1 MGRDLS
7 RVGRSRH
14 RIPGGPGSHRR
25 RGHRRRSLPAG
36 CPRHPQIRGD
46 RVVVP
51 FVGVRHRPP
60 PCHRLAEGRP
70 TSPADG
76 RPRNAGARRRRRRG
90 RGNGT
95 RRCRSG
101 DPTPRPSQRRPARC
115 DRPSSNRRPLPRGDR
130 GRHGKDRRGSEGP
143 SAPRHSG
150 HARRSGTRGGDA
162 VSFRQNLTDAQVEAV
177 IEGRNRNRDLA
188 SVSAVID
195 EIRALRNHAL
205 SQPPADLIAQA
216 AAIARE
222 SRPTPAAAPRPVR
235 RSTWRFAPALAGL
248 ALVFILMAPMAVFA
262 NSASPDDF
270 LYPLDRLLERVGIG
284 DGGLA
289 ERLTE
294 AEILHERGDA
304 LGSAQHLSRSMEEA
318 EEAEVSNHVER
329 ATALVA
335 SLNASG
341 PDPETLEALDAVA
354 SMLTEQP
361 GENPAD
367 PGNDNPNQG
376 PGTNS
381 GNDNPNQGP
390 GNNSG
395 NDNPNQGPGNN
406 SGNDNPNQG
415 PGNNSG
421 NDNPNQG
428 PGNNSG
434 NGNPNPGQGS
444 NASGQPTGPPP
455 SGEPGPGDPGSDQGE
470 DQPGESGENP
480 NKGSGNN
487 SGNDGESNPNKG
499 PGNNSGKGKNRP

>member
-1 MGRDLS
+1 MRYRRD
-7 RVGRSRH
+7 
-14 RIPGGPGSHRR
+14 
-25 RGHRRRSLPAG
+25 
-36 CPRHPQIRGD
+36 
-46 RVVVP
+46 
-51 FVGVRHRPP
+51 
-60 PCHRLAEGRP
+60 
-70 TSPADG
+70 
-76 RPRNAGARRRRRRG
+76 
-90 RGNGT
+90 
-95 RRCRSG
+95 
-101 DPTPRPSQRRPARC
+101 
-115 DRPSSNRRPLPRGDR
+115 
-130 GRHGKDRRGSEGP
+130 
-143 SAPRHSG
+143 
-150 HARRSGTRGGDA
+150 
-162 VSFRQNLTDAQVEAV
+162 LTDAQVEAV

-188 SVSAVID
+188 SVSAAVD
-195 EIRALRNHAL
+195 EIRALRNHAP
-205 SQPPADLIAQA
+205 SQPPAALIAQA

-222 SRPTPAAAPRPVR
+222 SRPTPAAAPRPVP
-235 RSTWRFAPALAGL
+235 RSTWKFAPALAVL
-248 ALVFILMAPMAVFA
+248 ALVFTLMAPVAVLA

-304 LGSAQHLSRSMEEA
+304 LGSAQHLARSMEEA
-318 EEAEVSNHVER
+318 EAAEVSNHVER

-341 PDPETLEALDAVA
+341 PDTETLEALDAVA

-361 GENPAD
+361 GENPAAD
-367 PGNDNPNQG
+367 PGSDNPNQG
-376 PGTNS
+376 PGT
-381 GNDNPNQGP
+381 
-390 GNNSG
+390 
-395 NDNPNQGPGNN
+395 N